1 MTDISSFLQSLQVF
15 LPSVNTG
22 QWERLSCMTDF
33 AGAYSLFS
41 RSAIAIALAP
51 APAFEGL
58 PYGVPLLLQF
68 ISPCAMSVLK
78 STSGMFFLRRPLLT
92 WTLRYNSQ
100 ALTMLKLIRYNSMS
114 ISARSTPPMYLL
126 YSCTTNGLSISTYL
140 FSLASHQR
148 HLSCGSIPA

>member
-22 QWERLSCMTDF
+22 QWERLSCMTDC
-33 AGAYSLFS
+33 AGACSLFS
-41 RSAIAIALAP
+41 RSAIAL

-78 STSGMFFLRRPLLT
+78 STSGMFFLRRPLFT

-100 ALTMLKLIRYNSMS
+100 ALTTL
-114 ISARSTPPMYLL
+114 RS
-126 YSCTTNGLSISTYL
+126 NK
-140 FSLASHQR
+140 
-148 HLSCGSIPA
+148 